1 MKTSKRIVAIL
12 LCLVLT
18 LSCLPCAVFATET
31 DNGGSDAVKPELVD
45 AISTDGVDHVV
56 ELEGGE
62 WTLTSQ
68 EPEQIGT
75 GDTLYEPNDMVTV
88 IVVMED
94 EPLVKRAMQVGQSSD
109 MAAYMASDE
118 GAAADR
124 ALLNSHAGV
133 KRSILKLCDG
143 KASDRNSYDYTAV
156 LNGFSLE
163 MPYGMIEKA
172 EQLSGVKRITP
183 VTYYDVPTDL
193 SSYDVAMNNST
204 GMIGSDAV
212 NQDLSYEGHD
222 GSGAAVAILDTG
234 LDTDHEAF
242 SVMPETVAYTQEDMV
257 ALVAGTVL
265 SSGIT
270 DGNETYVNA
279 KVPYAYDYANQDTDV
294 NGDIDHGVH
303 VAGTVA
309 GNNGEDFFGVA
320 PNAQLMIMKVFADGG
335 GSTGDDII
343 TAGLDDAVKLGA
355 DSINMSL
362 GSAAGF
368 TWYRETEEEVYN
380 NCWDAGI
387 NLMVAA
393 GNDTSA
399 AYANQYGNGLAM
411 ADAVDNSIVGS
422 PSTGYEAMSVASV
435 QNCAVESDYF
445 LLGEEKIAFGQ
456 MVYAPSS
463 TMGSMW
469 SQLTDW
475 SSTSLTFEYVVVPGI
490 GAEEDY
496 AELGDLT
503 GKLALIQRGQTNFEE
518 KLEIARSHG
527 AKGAII
533 YNNAGGVFSPAY
545 NIFNG
550 GMVGISN
557 ADGLKL
563 IEAAEAGN
571 NFVTFGPSKESE
583 YPWNTP
589 AEEKIPWKAILP
601 ASDAGQMSSFSSVG
615 PATDLGMKPEI
626 AAPGGNIV
634 SSMIGGGYAAM
645 SGTSMATPHL
655 AGAAALVRSYLKN
668 EQNITNPTELR
679 NVTDALLMSTAVPA
693 RNEPG
698 DEYGPR
704 WQGAGVVNVYNA
716 VTSGAYL
723 TVDNVD
729 PTDSSVVVTRPK
741 AELGWNK
748 YGVYKFSFD
757 IHNISDADIT
767 YTLSAVSLSEGIT
780 MQSGVAFADGV
791 TRRLGED
798 DFKMTFSCA
807 DREGTVTVGAGQ
819 TVTVTATLTLS
830 GTYLKELF
838 ANFENGNYVEGY
850 VYLQPTDG
858 VTLTLPYLGFC
869 GDWTDAGTVFEG
881 DPDTA
886 WQLQPTV
893 FATVNASGSGY
904 YLGEN
909 AYNEADNYNYDRL
922 AVSTKIDNAP
932 QTLGII
938 LTTRRNLT
946 DFSAKITDDSGETVW
961 GIGSK
966 YLTRSYYYYN
976 AQTYINTQI
985 LTNGWTGRY
994 YNEATGAYDG
1004 DYAPTGKYYDLTFSG
1019 NTAQSDSTTS
1029 VTYPIWLDSGAPE
1042 ISNIQCY
1049 VDAEDGAFKLAFDV
1063 QDDHYVRIVDII
1075 DSTNTYLLTYTVEN
1089 FARIEEQGSKSKVII
1104 DLDGLCEFLKN
1115 NGLNPG
1121 RIKLSVSDYALN
1133 KAQVYV
1139 DLGPQFLSL
1148 SNMTVAVG
1156 DSHPMSLRVLPARLA
1171 DSLKLTWTS
1180 EDKNVA
1186 TVDEN
1191 GVVTG
1196 VAKGQTVITVKA
1208 DSGLSASAVVTVGDE
1223 TLPPEEPETP
1233 DPDATVDKPSAE
1245 APPDVWD
1252 TRVSAS
1258 ETDLLGQNFEADGLW
1273 FKITGADTVQLI
1285 RNPNAASDYV
1295 NPYPELPAELTVP
1308 GSVTYEGTAYTLTTI
1323 GPKAFMM
1330 CSQLTDIT
1338 LPDSIRVIGDSA
1350 FQLSWYNSGLTSINL
1365 PEGLE
1370 EIGTYAFY
1378 TNSNADFKLPES
1390 LRYIG
1395 AYAFSFSGIQEVSFG
1410 DKIESI
1416 GDRAFTN
1423 CTSLTKAE
1431 LPVVAQDTEGLY
1443 MNCTA
1448 LTDVTIAPGV
1458 ERIPTYCFLEDGALT
1473 EIDIPEGTKEIGY
1486 GAFYSTGLTAIE
1498 LPSTV
1503 TTIGDFAYAGL
1514 DNCYDFVIP
1523 DSVTY
1528 VGSDVFYWSR
1538 YVRSITFGENVAYIG
1553 SNVMSNFFL
1562 HPDVESVIPEVKSAT
1577 AGAALRR
1584 SGYVGQMTRDGL
1596 PFEAYSGAPFTV
1608 DGIDYMPISATEVM
1622 VTGYNEQT
1630 VLGVVNIPE
1639 TVTCEGDET
1648 SYTVTAVADR
1658 LFSQKYNIT
1667 EVHLPDTITTVG
1679 ERSFDQIRELE
1690 YINIPAGLTTLNGRQ
1705 SFGYGGWDNLVWSG
1719 EWNPDTLVVPASL
1732 ETWNECAF
1740 SGNHYQKVILSEGL
1754 EMVGFFGI
1762 SNNIELTEVEMA
1774 STIKYLKNN
1783 AFSDCTALT
1792 AIELPEGLLYIGEK
1806 AFMGDPLNSVTLPDS
1821 LQYIGPNAFEG
1832 YKYDYSTYPVTVTY
1846 VGVQEVTV
1854 PGGVIGL
1861 GWDAFAKEVKVTTTL
1876 GSQKN
1881 MVVERCNLNELPTVC
1896 WDGRT
1901 DIPAGDYS
1909 VIPAGTTIRMSENVT
1924 IDGELRI
1931 EGALIVPWNLKLTV
1945 GEDGS
1950 ILGSENITYETC
1962 KHTNTSTVT
1971 VEPTCTED
1979 GSATT
1984 VCDDC
1989 GAELSVEKLSA
2000 LGHSA
2005 VQGERKEATCT
2016 EAGSLTMVCGRCG
2029 IVLSTEEIAAR
2040 GHSAVQGERKE
2051 ATCTEVGSLTMVC
2064 GRCGI
2069 VLSAEEIAALGHAAE
2084 VRGAK
2089 EASCTENGYTGDTYC
2104 SVCGELLAKGE
2115 LLPAHC
2121 ATASFTDLDTDS
2133 WYHAYTDYV
2142 IDNGMMKGTDT
2153 QRFSPEEGM
2162 TRGML
2167 VTTLYRMAGSPTVNV
2182 ESGFA
2187 DVPADAYFADAV
2199 AWAKENGIAKG
2210 MSATTFAPDQL
2221 VTREEAATFLYR
2233 YATLWLKQSEQ
2244 KEAALSDFSDGAEV
2258 QDFAKEAMSWA
2269 VSEGL
2274 FGGFPDGSLKPADG
2288 LTRAQMAKLLTL
2300 MNQNF

>member
-1 MKTSKRIVAIL
+1 MKTSKRIIAIL

-18 LSCLPCAVFATET
+18 LSCLPGTIFAADTVSVDGE
-31 DNGGSDAVKPELVD
+31 AVKPELVGKL
-45 AISTDGVDHVV
+45 STDGVDNVV

-62 WTLTSQ
+62 WTLTEQ

-75 GDTLYEPNDMVTV
+75 GDTLYSANDMVTV
-88 IVVMED
+88 IVVMEE
-94 EPLVKRAMQVGQSSD
+94 EPLVKQAEAMGLSSD
-109 MAAYMASDE
+109 IAAYLTTAE
-118 GAAADR
+118 GSAADR
-124 ALLNSHAGV
+124 ALLRSHADA
-133 KRSILKLCDG
+133 KESILALCGG
-143 KASDRNSYDYTAV
+143 KASDSNSFDYTAV

-172 EQLSGVKRITP
+172 EQLPGVKRITP
-183 VTYYDVPTDL
+183 VTYYNVPEDQ
-193 SSYDVAMNNST
+193 SSYDVAMNNSN
-204 GMIGSDAV
+204 GMIGADLV
-212 NQDLSYEGHD
+212 NQDLSYAGHD
-222 GSGAAVAILDTG
+222 GAGAVVAILDTG

-242 SVMPETVAYTQEDMV
+242 SVMPGTVAYTEEEML
-257 ALVAGTVL
+257 ALVAGTKL

-270 DGNETYVNA
+270 DGSETYVNA
-279 KVPYAYDYANQDTDV
+279 KVPYAYDYANKDTNV

-303 VAGTVA
+303 VAGTIA

-320 PNAQLMIMKVFADGG
+320 PNAQLMIMKVFSDGN

-368 TWYRETEEEVYN
+368 NWYRETEDEVYN

-399 AYANQYGNGLAM
+399 SYANQYGNGLAM
-411 ADAVDNSIVGS
+411 ADAMDNSIVGS
-422 PSTGYEAMSVASV
+422 PSTGYESMSVASV

-445 LLGEEKIAFGQ
+445 LLGDEKIAFSQ
-456 MVYAPSS
+456 MVYAPTSA
-463 TMGSMW
+463 MGSMW
-469 SQLTDW
+469 SQITNW
-475 SSTSLTFEYVVVPGI
+475 SSTSLTFEYVVVPGF

-518 KLEIARSHG
+518 KLKIARSHG

-533 YNNAGGVFSPAY
+533 YNNAGGSFSPAY
-545 NIFNG
+545 NTFNG

-563 IEAAEAGN
+563 IEAAAAGN
-571 NFVTFGPSKESE
+571 NFVTFGPSKASE

-589 AEEKIPWKAILP
+589 AEEKIPWRAILP
-601 ASDAGQMSSFSSVG
+601 SSDAGQMSSFSSVG

-634 SSMIGGGYAAM
+634 SSVIGGGYAAM

-655 AGAAALVRSYLKN
+655 AGAAALVRNYLKN
-668 EQNITNPTELR
+668 EWNITNPTELR

-693 RNEPG
+693 RNETG

-723 TVDNVD
+723 TVDNPD

-767 YTLSAVSLSEGIT
+767 YTLSAVSLSEGVT
-780 MQSGVAFADGV
+780 MQSGIAFADGV
-791 TRRLGED
+791 TRRLGEE

-807 DREGTVTVGAGQ
+807 DRNGTVTVGAGQ

-830 GTYLKELF
+830 GSYLKELF

-850 VYLQPTDG
+850 VYLQPTEG

-881 DPDTA
+881 APDTA

-893 FATVNASGSGY
+893 FATVNTNGSGY

-909 AYNEADNYNYDRL
+909 AYYEADPYNYDRL
-922 AVSTKIDNAP
+922 AFSTKIGDVP
-932 QTLGII
+932 QTLAIL

-946 DFSAKITDDSGETVW
+946 DFSVKITDDSGETLW
-961 GIGSK
+961 SLGSK
-966 YLTRSYYYYN
+966 YLTKSYYYYN
-976 AQTYINTQI
+976 AQTYINTRI
-985 LTNGWTGRY
+985 ITDGWTGRAF
-994 YNEATGAYDG
+994 NEETGLYDG
-1004 DYAPTGKYYDLTFSG
+1004 EYLPTGKYYDLTFSG
-1019 NTAQSDSTTS
+1019 NTAQSDVTAS
-1029 VTYPIWLDSGAPE
+1029 VTYPVWLDAGAPE

-1049 VDAEDGAFKLAFDV
+1049 VDETDGVFKLAFDV
-1063 QDDHYVRIVDII
+1063 QDDHYVRVVNII
-1075 DSTNTYLLTYTVEN
+1075 DSTNSYLLTYTVEN
-1089 FARIEEQGSKSKVII
+1089 FAQIEEQGSKSKVIL
-1104 DLDGLCEFLKN
+1104 DLDGLCEFLKD

-1133 KAQVYV
+1133 NAEVYV
-1139 DLGPQFLSL
+1139 DLGPQYLSL

-1156 DSHPMSLRVLPARLA
+1156 DSQTMSLRVLPARLA

-1180 EDKNVA
+1180 EDETVA

-1196 VAKGQTVITVKA
+1196 VAKGQTVITVTA

-1245 APPDVWD
+1245 AAPDVWD

-1258 ETDLLGQNFEADGLW
+1258 ETDLLGQTFEADGLW
-1273 FKITGADTVQLI
+1273 FKITGADTVQII
-1285 RNPNAASDYV
+1285 RNPNVTSDYV
-1295 NPYPELPAELTVP
+1295 NPYPELPAELTIP
-1308 GSVTYEGTAYTLTTI
+1308 GTVGYEGTDYTVTTV
-1323 GPKAFMM
+1323 GPRAFMM
-1330 CSQLTDIT
+1330 CSHLTSIT
-1338 LPDSIRVIGDSA
+1338 LPDSIRVIGDYA
-1350 FQLSWYNSGLTSINL
+1350 FQLAWSNAKLTSINL

-1370 EIGTYAFY
+1370 EVGNNAFY
-1378 TNSNADFKLPES
+1378 GSGNADFKLPS
-1390 LRYIG
+1390 TLRYIG
-1395 AYAFSFSGIQEVSFG
+1395 TYAFSFTGITEVSFG
-1410 DKIESI
+1410 ESIESV
-1416 GDRAFTN
+1416 GARAFAN
-1423 CTSLTKAE
+1423 CSKLTKAE
-1431 LPVVAQDTEGLY
+1431 LPVAAQDTEAIY
-1443 MNCTA
+1443 MSCTA
-1448 LTDVTIAPGV
+1448 LTDVTIEPGV
-1458 ERIPTYCFLEDGALT
+1458 EHTPMNAFYGDKALA
-1473 EIDIPEGTKEIGY
+1473 EIDIPEGVKEIGY
-1486 GAFYSTGLTAIE
+1486 ASFYMTGLSAIE
-1498 LPSTV
+1498 LPSTC
-1503 TTIGDFAYAGL
+1503 TTISDYAYASL

-1528 VGSDVFYWSR
+1528 VGSNVFYWSK
-1538 YVRSITFGENVAYIG
+1538 YVRSITFGANVAYVG
-1553 SNVMSNFFL
+1553 DNVMSSFFF
-1562 HPDVESVIPEVKSAT
+1562 HPDVERVIPEVRSAT
-1577 AGAALRR
+1577 AGAAVRR

-1596 PFEAYSGAPFTV
+1596 PFEVYSGAPFTI

-1622 VTGYNEQT
+1622 VTGYDQST
-1630 VLGVVNIPE
+1630 VVGVVIIPE

-1648 SYTVTAVADR
+1648 TYTVTAVADR

-1679 ERSFDQIRELE
+1679 ERAFDQIHALE
-1690 YINIPAGLTTLNGRQ
+1690 YINIPSSLTTLTGRQ
-1705 SFGYGGWDNLVWSG
+1705 PFGYGGWDNLEWSG
-1719 EWNPDTLVVPASL
+1719 IWNPETLVVPSGL
-1732 ETWNECAF
+1732 TTWNESAF
-1740 SGNHYQKVILSEGL
+1740 SGNHYTKAILSEGL
-1754 EMVGFFGI
+1754 EMVGSYGLS
-1762 SNNIELTEVEMA
+1762 SNAALTEVEMA
-1774 STIKYLKNN
+1774 STVKYLKNN
-1783 AFSDCTALT
+1783 AFSNCTALT
-1792 AIELPEGLLYIGEK
+1792 SVELPEGLLYIGTQ
-1806 AFMGDPLNSVTLPDS
+1806 AFQSDPLTSVSLPDS
-1821 LQYIGPNAFEG
+1821 LQYIGPQAFEA
-1832 YKYDYSTYPVTVTY
+1832 YKYDYSTYPAIATY
-1846 VGVQEVTV
+1846 VGVQEITV

-1861 GWDAFAKEVKVTTTL
+1861 GWNAFAKEAKVTTTL

-1881 MVVERCNLNELPTVC
+1881 LVVERCNLNELPTVC

-1909 VIPAGTTIRMSENVT
+1909 VIPEGTTIRLGDNVT

-1931 EGALIVPWNLKLTV
+1931 EGALIVPWDLELTV
-1945 GEDGS
+1945 GEGGK
-1950 ILGSENITYETC
+1950 LVGSENITYETC
-1962 KHTNTSTVT
+1962 KHPNTSTVT
-1971 VEPTCTED
+1971 VEATCTAD
-1979 GSATT
+1979 GSVTV

-1989 GAELSVEKLSA
+1989 GAELSVEKLPA
-2000 LGHSA
+2000 KGHTEEVRNA
-2005 VQGERKEATCT
+2005 KEATCT
-2016 EAGSLTMVCGRCG
+2016 ED
-2029 IVLSTEEIAAR
+2029 
-2040 GHSAVQGERKE
+2040 
-2051 ATCTEVGSLTMVC
+2051 
-2064 GRCGI
+2064 
-2069 VLSAEEIAALGHAAE
+2069 
-2084 VRGAK
+2084 
-2089 EASCTENGYTGDTYC
+2089 GYTGDTYC
-2104 SVCGELLAKGE
+2104 SVCGELLEKGE
-2115 LLPAHC
+2115 VIPAHC
-2121 ATASFTDLDTDS
+2121 ASAAYTDLDTDS
-2133 WYHAYTDYV
+2133 WYHPYTDYV
-2142 IDNGMMKGTDT
+2142 IDNGLMGGVGDA
-2153 QRFSPEEGM
+2153 QFDPDGVM
-2162 TRGML
+2162 TRAML
-2167 VTTLYRMAGSPTVNV
+2167 VTVLYRMAGSPDAGAA
-2182 ESGFA
+2182 SGFT
-2187 DVPADAYFADAV
+2187 DVPADAYYADAV
-2199 AWAKENGIAKG
+2199 AWAKEQGIALG
-2210 MSATTFAPDQL
+2210 VTATTFEPEKA

-2233 YATLWLKQSEQ
+2233 YVTATSGKP
-2244 KEAALSDFSDGAEV
+2244 EAGDGDLSVFRDADKV
-2258 QDFAKEAMSWA
+2258 QEYAKEAMTWA
-2269 VSEGL
+2269 VGESL
-2274 FGGFPDGSLKPADG
+2274 FGGFPNGTLQPAVG

-2300 MNQNF
+2300 LDQNF